1 MEVIIVEANTWTCL
15 SILRLGMHV
24 CVPSNIH
31 AHTHTYNIF
40 THTHIQHIHT
50 HTCSM
55 SIPPPHTHVQDIYL
69 QSPNV
74 RWSDI
79 IGLTEAKR
87 LIKEAVVYP
96 IKVGH
101 CLLGVH
107 VVHNLYVEPITRSP
121 SLLPTSSI
129 EHPGWCAYYRT
140 PRVVCIL

>member
-1 MEVIIVEANTWTCL
+1 MYACPQTY
-15 SILRLGMHV
+15 MHTHTHTQH
-24 CVPSNIH
+24 IH
-31 AHTHTYNIF
+31 THTHTTYSHTHTYNIF
-40 THTHIQHIHT
+40 THIHA
-50 HTCSM
+50 CQYL
-55 SIPPPHTHVQDIYL
+55 PPHTHVQDIYL

-129 EHPGWCAYYRT
+129 EHPGWCAYYTIEHPGWCAYYRT